1 MNRLTE
7 EQVLAIHTQLIAE
20 TGGEDGVRDSG
31 LLDSA
36 LMLPFQTFEGQE
48 LYSSIHQKAAQLCHS
63 LITNHP
69 FVDGNKRAGV
79 HLTLVFLVINGV
91 ELQYTQPELV
101 SLGLDTAQGKFGAQ
115 EILDWI
121 LEHEA

>member
-101 SLGLDTAQGKFGAQ
+101 SLGLDTAQGKLGAQ

>member
-20 TGGEDGVRDSG
+20 TGGEDGVRDLG

-48 LYSSIHQKAAQLCHS
+48 LYSSIHQKAARLCHS

-79 HLTLVFLVINGV
+79 HLTLVFLAINGV
-91 ELQYTQPELV
+91 ELGYTQPELV
-101 SLGLDTAQGKFGAQ
+101 SLGLDTAQGKLGAQ